1 MPRTPNLPDLDGGYS
16 LRPVAK
22 AILPMVIEAYTEDP
36 ESAKAALPWLKN
48 DEDITRQLSDM
59 LHDLEHLSNADRVHF
74 WSIHI
79 TISAIGFAR
88 NFVIGESLQTQST
101 QFFIGS
107 NRGIRSSELK
117 SLFTLVT
124 KQV

>member
-48 DEDITRQLSDM
+48 DEGSD
-59 LHDLEHLSNADRVHF
+59 EKKEKIYA
-74 WSIHI
+74 
-79 TISAIGFAR
+79 
-88 NFVIGESLQTQST
+88 
-101 QFFIGS
+101 
-107 NRGIRSSELK
+107 
-117 SLFTLVT
+117 LFHGYKLF
-124 KQV
+124 